1 MLYPDT
7 ILTLEQEK
15 KESNLRNMVLETSRF
30 PFIFILPQP
39 TSMGS
44 VGFDPTSTDFQSV
57 AFTRLAYFPCRLW
70 TFTILNPC
78 LFSRQHFIRK
88 MNKYTIHQN
97 SSTLSLDIIHRRM
110 RKRGFEPQMF
120 TTRDLIYSQV
130 QHHRRC
136 RFPKLTSHIIQ
147 SANHYSV
154 FYFPTSAVILL
165 KHD

>member
-1 MLYPDT
+1 M
-7 ILTLEQEK
+7 
-15 KESNLRNMVLETSRF
+15 ESNHNPVV
-30 PFIFILPQP
+30 P
-39 TSMGS
+39 TLCYWDGIEPPLIGS
-44 VGFDPTSTDFQSV
+44 VGSDPTSTDFQSV

-78 LFSRQHFIRK
+78 LFSRQHFIHK

-110 RKRGFEPQMF
+110 RKRGFEPPMF

-130 QHHRRC
+130 QHRRRC
-136 RFPKLTSHIIQ
+136 RFPKLTAPIIQ
-147 SANHYSV
+147 SSNHYSV
-154 FYFPTSAVILL
+154 FFFPTSAAILL